1 MKGTF
6 LLLLMISYAA
16 LTPGTTYAGSSS
28 PRPQQAS
35 PESAADTVSDHSQD
49 AGQAAPAAGGK
60 RQKDKSS
67 SGEQRD
73 RRHVSGKNQPRSL
86 ATTIK
91 VRPKQLP
98 NNRERFSSGNAM
110 NFHQPGSDKSG
121 GAAKSGLIQRD
132 TVNGALPV
140 RPANVIR
147 PTVPLRNNVH
157 HRGANPAVIGGSASP
172 AGRNTGAINGT
183 VVHRRP

>member
-16 LTPGTTYAGSSS
+16 LTPGTTYAGWASS
-28 PRPQQAS
+28 RPQQAP

-60 RQKDKSS
+60 RQKDKSP

-73 RRHVSGKNQPRSL
+73 RRHVSVKNQPRSL

-98 NNRERFSSGNAM
+98 NNRERFSTGNAM

-121 GAAKSGLIQRD
+121 GAAKAGLTQHE
-132 TVNGALPV
+132 TVNTAVPR
-140 RPANVIR
+140 RPPSVIR
-147 PTVPLRNNVH
+147 PSVPLLNNVR
-157 HRGANPAVIGGSASP
+157 HRGGNSAIIGGPANS
-172 AGRNTGAINGT
+172 AGRNTGSINGT